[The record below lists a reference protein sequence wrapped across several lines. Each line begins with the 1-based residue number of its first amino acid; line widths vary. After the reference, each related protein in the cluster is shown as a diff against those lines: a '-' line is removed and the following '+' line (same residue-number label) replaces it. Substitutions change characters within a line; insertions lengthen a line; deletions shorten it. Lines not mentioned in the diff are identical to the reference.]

1 MQMPD
6 PFMLPLTSTFE
17 IHPDISLRAADVT
30 YRNSRVCGL
39 QFGQRS
45 DHLIIK
51 HQKLSLWETV
61 K

>member
-1 MQMPD
+1 MQMPG

-17 IHPDISLRAADVT
+17 IHPVISLRADVT
-30 YRNSRVCGL
+30 HRNSHARGL

-51 HQKLSLWETV
+51 H
-61 K
+61 

>member
-1 MQMPD
+1 MQMPG

-17 IHPDISLRAADVT
+17 IHPVISLRADVT
-30 YRNSRVCGL
+30 HRNSRACGL

-51 HQKLSLWETV
+51 HQKLSPWETV